1 MNGET
6 TVTINPS
13 PRPLPGP
20 HISREPILITGTR
33 TLTILKHSRVTPAR
47 KDKQGNELLQLV
59 PPSLKFLRLT
69 ASRLTVD
76 VRDGPGDQ
84 LGDSKGAWCSK
95 FLRPSS
101 TWSSSSPCTTNICH
115 VCIYIYIY
123 VLFSSWLWRRPV
135 TSGGM
140 RIVIAKVY
148 LVRPSLASSGV

>member
-115 VCIYIYIY
+115 VYIYIY
-123 VLFSSWLWRRPV
+123 MYYSRVGCGGGQLPV
-135 TSGGM
+135 EGCG
-140 RIVIAKVY
+140 
-148 LVRPSLASSGV
+148 L